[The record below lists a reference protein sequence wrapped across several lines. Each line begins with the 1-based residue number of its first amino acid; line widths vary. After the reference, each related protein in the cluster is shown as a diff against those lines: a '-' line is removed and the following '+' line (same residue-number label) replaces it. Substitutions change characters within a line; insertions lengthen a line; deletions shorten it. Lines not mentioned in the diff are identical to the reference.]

1 MHLGHSTDALFKA
14 VFSAPEEAVGL
25 IRSLL
30 PPDLAAAID
39 WSTLAL
45 APGTFVDEAL
55 AQRHTDL
62 LFVVH
67 LRGAPVFLYV
77 LLEHKARAERF
88 VALSLAGYLVRI
100 WHGWR
105 VEHPNEASLPQI
117 IPIVVHHGRRPW
129 REPTQLRELIAAGS
143 PAAAD
148 AAGQFGADLRFVLCD
163 LTGVDDHDLRR
174 RPLQPLGRVALAFL
188 ARLRGA
194 LPGDVIAIVR
204 RWLDQ
209 VARVLAAPD
218 GAQRLL
224 VLWSYLLMVTDVPV
238 DELAAVVAELGAEA
252 RELMTTTGHRLRA
265 EGRQEGR
272 TEGRGDL
279 LLVQLRTRFGEVAEA
294 TERRVRAATD
304 QELERWA
311 IAILRAAT
319 LDEVLQ
325 GP

>member
-1 MHLGHSTDALFKA
+1 M
-14 VFSAPEEAVGL
+14 
-25 IRSLL
+25 
-30 PPDLAAAID
+30 
-39 WSTLAL
+39 
-45 APGTFVDEAL
+45 
-55 AQRHTDL
+55 
-62 LFVVH
+62 
-67 LRGAPVFLYV
+67 
-77 LLEHKARAERF
+77 
-88 VALSLAGYLVRI
+88 
-100 WHGWR
+100 
-105 VEHPNEASLPQI
+105 
-117 IPIVVHHGRRPW
+117 
-129 REPTQLRELIAAGS
+129 
-143 PAAAD
+143 D

-163 LTGVDDHDLRR
+163 LTGVDDRDLRR

-194 LPGDVIAIVR
+194 ASSTVLATVR
-204 RWLDQ
+204 GWLDE

-238 DELAAVVAELGAEA
+238 DELAAVVEEIGAEA
-252 RELMTTTGHRLRA
+252 RELMTSTGHRLRA
-265 EGRQEGR
+265 EGRKEGR
-272 TEGRGDL
+272 KEGHKEGRGDL

-311 IAILRAAT
+311 IAIRRAAS